1 MDSFTKQQL
10 LDEFDAWER
19 HMLAHAETEGL
30 TQKDVAMLRGQI
42 VACYRIRFDDDP
54 AKLRAVVETMNDADT
69 LLHWVE
75 LCVTAPARDIA
86 AALAS
91 AAPSP

>member
-1 MDSFTKQQL
+1 MSSVDQL
-10 LDEFDAWER
+10 IRDGYDKWER
-19 HMLAHAETEGL
+19 HMLARAETESL
-30 TQKDVAMLRGQI
+30 TQEEVANLRKGI

-54 AKLRAVVETMNDADT
+54 AKLRAVVETITDAVT
-69 LLHWVE
+69 LVRWTR
-75 LCVTAPARDIA
+75 LCASAPARDIA